1 MDLDTLKES
10 IRLQIRK
17 EFKIKEGA
25 ENLLKVSRDKK
36 AKAHVGSIL
45 KTCNERIDQLRSD
58 LTALLAQ
65 VPDEEGE
72 WVWCIVGVAKI
83 SCIV

>member
-1 MDLDTLKES
+1 MDTLKES